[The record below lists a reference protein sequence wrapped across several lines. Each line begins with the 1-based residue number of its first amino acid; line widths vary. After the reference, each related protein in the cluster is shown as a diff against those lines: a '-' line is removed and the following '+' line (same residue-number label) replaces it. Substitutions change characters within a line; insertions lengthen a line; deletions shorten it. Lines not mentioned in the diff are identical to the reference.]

1 MDVSDKEPTRSR
13 RNRPGWLSTL
23 LGGGLLILLGFAAGL
38 VVGAS
43 VEDPDLIAAA
53 LAGNATDVALPN
65 EPLVPVTETAVGPA
79 LGARPALAEAAPQAQ
94 APRRRAAAE
103 LPAVAA
109 PPPGGFSVQVG
120 AFGDKG
126 PASQLV
132 RQLEGSGFRAFL
144 VAGDGSGPA
153 WRVRV
158 GPVASRPEADALA
171 RRLKRDEGLP
181 TWVVSDDG

>member
-1 MDVSDKEPTRSR
+1 M
-13 RNRPGWLSTL
+13 
-23 LGGGLLILLGFAAGL
+23 
-38 VVGAS
+38 
-43 VEDPDLIAAA
+43 
-53 LAGNATDVALPN
+53 
-65 EPLVPVTETAVGPA
+65 
-79 LGARPALAEAAPQAQ
+79 
-94 APRRRAAAE
+94 
-103 LPAVAA
+103 
-109 PPPGGFSVQVG
+109 QVG
-120 AFGDKG
+120 AFRDKG

-132 RQLEGSGFRAFL
+132 RQLEGGGFRAFL

>member
-1 MDVSDKEPTRSR
+1 VSDNEPARPR

-23 LGGGLLILLGFAAGL
+23 LGGGLLVLLGFAAGL

-53 LAGNATDVALPN
+53 LAGNSTDVALPN
-65 EPLVPVTETAVGPA
+65 EPLVPMAETAVRPA
-79 LGARPALAEAAPQAQ
+79 LGVRPTVAEAAPQRQ
-94 APRRRAAAE
+94 AAAP

-171 RRLKRDEGLP
+171 RRLKRDQGLP

>member
-1 MDVSDKEPTRSR
+1 MSDKDSTRLR
-13 RNRPGWLSTL
+13 RSRPGWLSTL
-23 LGGGLLILLGFAAGL
+23 LGGGLLLLLGFAAGL
-38 VVGAS
+38 VVGAWL
-43 VEDPDLIAAA
+43 EDPDLIVAA
-53 LAGNATDVALPN
+53 LAGNSTDVALPN
-65 EPLVPVTETAVGPA
+65 EPRVPGVETAVGSA
-79 LGARPALAEAAPQAQ
+79 LGARPSPAEAASQ
-94 APRRRAAAE
+94 RRRAAE
-103 LPAVAA
+103 LPSVAA

-126 PASQLV
+126 PASKLV